1 MLAKV
6 RCAPLNT
13 QEPPI
18 YTFHVLP
25 LSLALLTPPP
35 HRRRLRRLGGVY
47 QVQYRQAESRF
58 I

>member
-1 MLAKV
+1 MMLAKV

-13 QEPPI
+13 PEPPI

-25 LSLALLTPPP
+25 LSLALLTP

-47 QVQYRQAESRF
+47 RVQYRQAGSRF

>member
-1 MLAKV
+1 MMLAKV

-25 LSLALLTPPP
+25 LSLALLTP

-47 QVQYRQAESRF
+47 QVQYRQADCRF

>member
-1 MLAKV
+1 MMLAKV
-6 RCAPLNT
+6 RSAPLNT

-25 LSLALLTPPP
+25 LSLALLTP
-35 HRRRLRRLGGVY
+35 RRRLRRLEGVY
-47 QVQYRQAESRF
+47 QVQYRQAECRF

>member
-1 MLAKV
+1 MMLAKV
-6 RCAPLNT
+6 RSAPLNT

-25 LSLALLTPPP
+25 LSLALLTP
-35 HRRRLRRLGGVY
+35 HRRRRLGVVY
-47 QVQYRQAESRF
+47 QVQYRQADSRF